1 MTDGQ
6 SLVRY
11 EVVDEVAFV
20 TLNAPPLNVLT
31 AAMMGELAGALE
43 RAQADRSLKAIV
55 VGAEGKAFS
64 AGADVGEHRPE

>member
-11 EVVDEVAFV
+11 EVLDDVAFV

-31 AAMMGELAGALE
+31 AAMMLE
-43 RAQADRSLKAIV
+43 ASI
-55 VGAEGKAFS
+55 
-64 AGADVGEHRPE
+64 